1 MSAFWS
7 MGASFGFGCIITR
20 WRVEVYGLFC
30 VGAGFER
37 GAGGFVVGEYF
48 GGGKLF
54 HAAVPFWARGLAEID
69 GLAVV
74 VFQIPFFQRSVEV
87 DRVSCG
93 GCGRGH
99 VVSFLPVCPIGQAF
113 LLSGVGKLFFQALD
127 LVLPGRG
134 HGAVG
139 ETVKRFIKL
148 VKAGDDGVF
157 TGDVP
162 FHFVLLLPS

>member
-7 MGASFGFGCIITR
+7 MGTSFGFECIITR

-37 GAGGFVVGEYF
+37 GAGGFVVGEYL

-54 HAAVPFWARGLAEID
+54 HAAVPFWTRGIAEID
-69 GLAVV
+69 GLASVV
-74 VFQIPFFQRSVEV
+74 VQIPLFQCSVEV

-113 LLSGVGKLFFQALD
+113 CYPA
-127 LVLPGRG
+127 
-134 HGAVG
+134 
-139 ETVKRFIKL
+139 
-148 VKAGDDGVF
+148 
-157 TGDVP
+157 
-162 FHFVLLLPS
+162 